1 MIEVVID
8 FDELQKDR
16 RYIDEWHDYCPKEIE
31 HKLYS
36 YLSEKL
42 SLPLRIGPDAFADF
56 FWFLRFKEWE
66 DYKEEEW
73 EQYKDKASGKAITN
87 ISRKKKKTHD
97 MV

>member
-16 RYIDEWHDYCPKEIE
+16 RYIDERHDYCPKEIE

-56 FWFLRFKEWE
+56 FWFLRFKEWK
-66 DYKEEEW
+66 DYSEEEW
-73 EQYKDKASGKAITN
+73 EQYKDKDEWESY
-87 ISRKKKKTHD
+87 S
-97 MV
+97 

>member
-1 MIEVVID
+1 MIEAVID

-42 SLPLRIGPDAFADF
+42 ALPLRIGPDAFADF
-56 FWFLRFKEWE
+56 F
-66 DYKEEEW
+66 
-73 EQYKDKASGKAITN
+73 
-87 ISRKKKKTHD
+87 
-97 MV
+97 